1 MMMAENRKNIAVIGG
16 GPGGYTAAFLA
27 ADLGLSVTM
36 INMDKN
42 PGGVCLY
49 RGCIPTKALLAAV
62 KQKNE
67 LKNAEKMGLTAK
79 DIKIDADKL
88 FDWKDSVVKKL
99 TGGLGQLVK
108 RRKIT
113 YIRGRAEFIKPRKL
127 KIENEEGENEEK
139 EFDDII
145 IATGSFPLVI
155 PELDPDSGR
164 VVVPEESLD
173 MRNIPEKLLVVG
185 AGYIGLEMSTVFRG
199 LGSKV
204 TIVEMLPEIMAG
216 ADRDIVK
223 IFQKSNKDLFE
234 NVYLNTVIKESEETD
249 SGIKIKF
256 ENSKGDNPPDETF
269 DKILLAAGRKPN
281 SQNIGLEN
289 TNVETDKK
297 GFIKVD
303 EQRRTA
309 EEHIFAVGDVTGP
322 PLLAHKASHE
332 GKVAVEVL
340 AGKNTVFDPRSIPS
354 VEYTDPEIAWS
365 GLTQTEAENRGIDVT
380 VASFP
385 WGASGRAA
393 TLGRSEGLTKLVLDK
408 ETERVLGCAI
418 VGKDAGELISEGTL
432 AIEMAAL
439 ASDIAWTIHP
449 HPTLSET
456 MMEAAEAFYGTS
468 TSVYKPKKHK

>member
-1 MMMAENRKNIAVIGG
+1 MAENQKNIAVIGG

-27 ADLGLSVTM
+27 ADLGLSVTI
-36 INMDKN
+36 INMDEN

-49 RGCIPTKALLAAV
+49 RGCIPTKALLSAV
-62 KQKNE
+62 E
-67 LKNAEKMGLTAK
+67 LKDEFQNAEKIGLTAK
-79 DIKIDADKL
+79 DVHADTDKL

-108 RRKIT
+108 RRKIN
-113 YIRGRAEFIKPRKL
+113 YIQGRAEFLEPGKL
-127 KIENEEGENEEK
+127 KIEKNGGGNEEK

-145 IATGSFPLVI
+145 IATGSYPFVI
-155 PELDPDSGR
+155 PELDPDPER
-164 VVVPEESLD
+164 IVVPEESLD
-173 MRNIPEKLLVVG
+173 MRNVPDKLLVVG

-216 ADRDIVK
+216 ADRDIIK
-223 IFQKSNKDLFE
+223 IFQKKNKDLFE
-234 NVYLNTVIKESEETD
+234 NIYLNTVIKESEETK
-249 SGIKIKF
+249 SGIKVKY

-269 DKILLAAGRKPN
+269 DKILIAAGRKPN
-281 SQNIGLEN
+281 SKSIGLEN
-289 TNVETDKK
+289 TDVETDKK

-303 EQRRTA
+303 KQRRTA
-309 EEHIFAVGDVTGP
+309 EEHIFALGDVTGP
-322 PLLAHKASHE
+322 PLLAHKASYE
-332 GKVAVEVL
+332 GKVAAEVI

-365 GLTQTEAENRGIDVT
+365 GVTQTEAENRGMDVT

-393 TLGRSEGLTKLVLDK
+393 TLGRSEGMTKLIIDK
-408 ETERVLGCAI
+408 ESERILGCAI
-418 VGKDAGELISEGTL
+418 VGKNAGELISEGTL

-468 TSVYKPKKHK
+468 TSVYKPKKRK